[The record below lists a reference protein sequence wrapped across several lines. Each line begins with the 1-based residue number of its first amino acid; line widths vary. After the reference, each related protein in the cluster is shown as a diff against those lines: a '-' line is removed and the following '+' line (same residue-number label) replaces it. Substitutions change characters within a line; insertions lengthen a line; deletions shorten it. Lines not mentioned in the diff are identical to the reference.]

1 MLLYWTKI
9 SFQGDDMTQAST
21 IRPHWARTTHTP
33 TPLSAEAEYRAAD
46 QERWEAAD
54 DLDAEQEDREREPID
69 DSPKDW
75 APFELEIDELYS
87 HNLDGL
93 LPK

>member
-1 MLLYWTKI
+1 
-9 SFQGDDMTQAST
+9 MTHVST
-21 IRPHWARTTHTP
+21 VQPHWGRTTHTP

-54 DLDAEQEDREREPID
+54 DLDAELREPIN

-75 APFELEIDELYS
+75 AAFELEIAFYS
-87 HNLDGL
+87 HNLEGL
-93 LPK
+93 LPE